1 MGRIAAP
8 YGVQGWCRV
17 QVFSDDPEALLD
29 HEVWWLQ
36 APGQTDAWQQR
47 DVPEARMHS
56 GALIAKLAGIETREQ
71 ILALRGTLVG
81 VPQSALPRQEGE
93 LFWSELVGFEVVDR
107 DGRSLGQVEGLTD
120 NGAHPILRVRDASG
134 ETPRER
140 LIPWVPIYIDRVDA
154 PSRRIEVDWD
164 PEY

>member
-1 MGRIAAP
+1 VVAAGSGTDRRLAATRCSRGAHAFGRADRE
-8 YGVQGWCRV
+8 G
-17 QVFSDDPEALLD
+17 
-29 HEVWWLQ
+29 
-36 APGQTDAWQQR
+36 
-47 DVPEARMHS
+47 
-56 GALIAKLAGIETREQ
+56 AGIETREQ